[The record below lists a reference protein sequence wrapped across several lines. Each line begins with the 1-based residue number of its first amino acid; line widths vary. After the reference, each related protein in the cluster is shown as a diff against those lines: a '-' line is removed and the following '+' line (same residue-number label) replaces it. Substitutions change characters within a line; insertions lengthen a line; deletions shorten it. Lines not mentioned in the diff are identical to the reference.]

1 MNKQPSDQMLRSP
14 RTATAIHFLCCII
27 SHILIMHDLSPQEN
41 ERLAAQV
48 VQSPEKAAKALA
60 ELAERV
66 EGERGLVADAERRSR
81 DLQARFT

>member
-1 MNKQPSDQMLRSP
+1 
-14 RTATAIHFLCCII
+14 
-27 SHILIMHDLSPQEN
+27 MHDLSPQEN